1 MANVLFRDKSILLR
15 FSARQDVGQS
25 EQRFKLLELCS
36 AGFPI
41 VQTQAKCQRR
51 MYSDDLRSERT
62 CKGTTTD
69 EWHPVADVH

>member
-1 MANVLFRDKSILLR
+1 MDASARRQDIGEGTEAKEKTSMANVLFRDKSILLR

-41 VQTQAKCQRR
+41 VQTQAKC
-51 MYSDDLRSERT
+51 
-62 CKGTTTD
+62 
-69 EWHPVADVH
+69 